1 MSINRTTGGIFIIAG
16 TCIGAGMLALPVTMA
31 SGGFI
36 GSCGALF
43 IFWLAMTLTGLYVLE
58 VNLYLPAESNFI
70 SMAKLTLG
78 RTGEG
83 VAWFTCLLLL
93 YSLLAAYLSGGGDLV
108 GSAFGAITTVD
119 IQAWL
124 KPLPWILVA
133 SVAVYLGARYVDALN
148 RLLFLGLILTYFMM
162 VFFTLPAVHP
172 AYLSDGKPLSLL
184 SAFPIL
190 STAFGYH
197 VVIPSM
203 RLYLAGHVKRL
214 VKIIVVGS
222 FISLVVYLF
231 WDLVV
236 FGTIPVTGT
245 LSLETIQQSGQP
257 ASEIANTLAA
267 LTQKTSLV
275 MIIEFFIFFAIATSF
290 IGLSLAL
297 FDFLSDGL
305 KIPRKP
311 LGNILV
317 IFLTFIPPLTYALLF
332 PKGFILAL
340 SYAGVFVAILH
351 GILPAAMAW
360 SGRNRSL
367 PRHYLAPGGKF
378 GMVIILLFSL
388 LIIAMA
394 VRPHL
399 Y

>member
-70 SMAKLTLG
+70 SMARLTLG
-78 RTGEG
+78 RAGES

-108 GSAFGAITTVD
+108 GSALGTITTQD
-119 IQAWL
+119 IHQWL
-124 KPLPWILVA
+124 RPLPWILVA
-133 SVAVYLGARYVDALN
+133 SVAVYLGARYVDGLN
-148 RLLFLGLILTYFMM
+148 RVLFLGLILTYFMM
-162 VFFTLPAVHP
+162 VFFTLPTVHP

-184 SAFPIL
+184 AAFPIL

-203 RLYLAGHVKRL
+203 RLYLAGDVKQL
-214 VKIIVVGS
+214 IKIIVVGS
-222 FISLVVYLF
+222 LISLVVYLF

-236 FGTIPVTGT
+236 FGTIPVMGA
-245 LSLETIQQSGQP
+245 LSLETIQHSGQP

-297 FDFLSDGL
+297 FDFLADGL

-311 LGNILV
+311 LGKILV
-317 IFLTFIPPLTYALLF
+317 IFLTFIPPFTYALLF

-360 SGRNRSL
+360 SGRNRAL
-367 PRHYLAPGGKF
+367 PKHYLAPGGKF
-378 GMVIILLFSL
+378 GMIIIMLFSL

-394 VRPHL
+394 VGLPL
-399 Y
+399 